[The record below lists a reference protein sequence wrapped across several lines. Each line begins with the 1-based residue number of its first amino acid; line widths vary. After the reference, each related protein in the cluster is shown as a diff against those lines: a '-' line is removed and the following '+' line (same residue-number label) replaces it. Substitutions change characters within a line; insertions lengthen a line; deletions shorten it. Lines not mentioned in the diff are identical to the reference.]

1 MVKVS
6 LKIIFIFVVVQLGWF
21 ELLCLSDNWS
31 IFMYHLDFCWFSLV
45 FCLGFFVCLFQL
57 IVFFRCDWL
66 FSIYWYFYCA
76 YPFFLQD
83 QWIRL
88 WLLFWT
94 LHQGDFCLSP
104 FHLPLF
110 WRVLSYL
117 SFGTYSSASSFC
129 LSVCIYFCLFF
140 LYLCM
145 SICLPVLEKL
155 PCCRIYSP
163 MGHCGMCWLVTRATC
178 SRCLPQY
185 ELPLVVVRLSILVR
199 CLAHSLTRC
208 EALPH

>member
-1 MVKVS
+1 MKSPNVQWDEY
-6 LKIIFIFVVVQLGWF
+6 FIFSV
-21 ELLCLSDNWS
+21 
-31 IFMYHLDFCWFSLV
+31 
-45 FCLGFFVCLFQL
+45 
-57 IVFFRCDWL
+57 
-66 FSIYWYFYCA
+66 YWYFYGA

-110 WRVLSYL
+110 WRVLSFIWNIFL
-117 SFGTYSSASSFC
+117 CF
-129 LSVCIYFCLFF
+129 LILPKF

-145 SICLPVLEKL
+145 SVCLPVLEKL

-163 MGHCGMCWLVTRATC
+163 MGHCGMCWLVSRATC

-185 ELPLVVVRLSILVR
+185 ELQAPFGCGQAVYIGKMPGPQPDQMWGPSTLGSVGFWRAELAPLPPNAAR
-199 CLAHSLTRC
+199 CAGVWGDGADTPC
-208 EALPH
+208 